1 MTATTTATS
10 PRVDLVPLGQMPPL
24 GVVPDRMHAFV
35 IRPERF
41 GPPTKSM
48 QPEVMPVWDIGP
60 DEVLVWVMAAGV
72 NYNAIWAGLGE
83 PVNIL
88 KSHGLPFHIAGS
100 DASGV
105 VWKVGSAVRN
115 WKVGDEVVIH
125 CNHLVE
131 PGASDLQTI
140 WGYETPDG
148 SFAQLTRVQSQQ
160 LLPKPKHL
168 TWEEAASYGLV
179 YFTAHRMLIDRA
191 EIQPGEDVLVWGAGG
206 GLGVFALQLCKAAG
220 CRAIAVV
227 SSADKAGLA
236 MELGAHGVI
245 DRNEFSALQYRPPES
260 PEQMEKRLATT
271 KAFGKRIWEL
281 LGEKKSV
288 EVVFEHVGQRTFPA
302 SVWLAA
308 KHGRI
313 VICGATTGYDLT
325 FDVRHLWMSQKRII
339 GSHFADADSS
349 RRANKLVE
357 QGLVKPVM
365 TECFGWDQLQ
375 EAHQRMYD
383 NQLHGTVS
391 ILVGAPRR
399 GLKNLDETRAV
410 LAG

>member
-1 MTATTTATS
+1 MTLSTETS
-10 PRVDLVPLGQMPPL
+10 TSVDLVPIGQTPAL
-24 GVVPDRMHAFV
+24 GVVPEKMHAFV

-48 QPEVMPVWDIGP
+48 QPEQMPVWDIGP

-105 VWKVGSAVRN
+105 VWKVGSNVRN
-115 WKVGDEVVIH
+115 WKVGDEVVLH

-131 PGASDLQTI
+131 PGTSDLQTI

-191 EIQPGEDVLVWGAGG
+191 
-206 GLGVFALQLCKAAG
+206 
-220 CRAIAVV
+220 
-227 SSADKAGLA
+227 
-236 MELGAHGVI
+236 
-245 DRNEFSALQYRPPES
+245 
-260 PEQMEKRLATT
+260 
-271 KAFGKRIWEL
+271 
-281 LGEKKSV
+281 
-288 EVVFEHVGQRTFPA
+288 
-302 SVWLAA
+302 
-308 KHGRI
+308 
-313 VICGATTGYDLT
+313 
-325 FDVRHLWMSQKRII
+325 
-339 GSHFADADSS
+339 
-349 RRANKLVE
+349 
-357 QGLVKPVM
+357 
-365 TECFGWDQLQ
+365 
-375 EAHQRMYD
+375 
-383 NQLHGTVS
+383 
-391 ILVGAPRR
+391 
-399 GLKNLDETRAV
+399 
-410 LAG
+410 

>member
-1 MTATTTATS
+1 MTTTTTATS

-48 QPEVMPVWDIGP
+48 QAEVMPVWDIGP

-245 DRNEFSALQYRPPES
+245 DRNEFSALQFRPPET
-260 PEQMEKRLATT
+260 PEQTDKRLATT

-308 KHGRI
+308 KHGRV

-365 TECFGWDQLQ
+365 TECFDWDQLQ

-383 NQLHGTVS
+383 NQVHGTVS

>member
-1 MTATTTATS
+1 MTLSTETS
-10 PRVDLVPLGQMPPL
+10 TSVDLVPIGQTPAL
-24 GVVPDRMHAFV
+24 GVVPEKMHAFV

-48 QPEVMPVWDIGP
+48 QPEQMPVWDIGP

-105 VWKVGSAVRN
+105 VWKVGSNVRN

-131 PGASDLQTI
+131 PGTSDLQTI

-227 SSADKAGLA
+227 SSADKAQLA
-236 MELGAHGVI
+236 LDLGAHGVI
-245 DRNEFSALQYRPPES
+245 DRNEFSDLQFRPPES
-260 PEQMEKRLATT
+260 EEQAQTRLKTT

-365 TECFGWDQLQ
+365 TECFEWNELPD
-375 EAHQRMYD
+375 AHQRMFE
-383 NQLHGTVS
+383 NKLHGTVS
-391 ILVGAPRR
+391 ILVGA
-399 GLKNLDETRAV
+399 
-410 LAG
+410 

>member
-1 MTATTTATS
+1 MTLSTETS
-10 PRVDLVPLGQMPPL
+10 TSVDLVPIGQTPAL
-24 GVVPDRMHAFV
+24 GVVPEKMHAFV

-48 QPEVMPVWDIGP
+48 QPEQMPVWDIGP

-72 NYNAIWAGLGE
+72 NYNGIWAGLGE

-105 VWKVGSAVRN
+105 VWKVGSNVRN

-131 PGASDLQTI
+131 PGTSDLQTI

-227 SSADKAGLA
+227 SSADKAQLA
-236 MELGAHGVI
+236 LDLGAHGVI
-245 DRNEFSALQYRPPES
+245 DRNEFSALQFRPPES
-260 PEQMEKRLATT
+260 EEQAQTRLKTT

-365 TECFGWDQLQ
+365 TECFEWNELPD
-375 EAHQRMYD
+375 AHQRMFE
-383 NQLHGTVS
+383 NKLHGTVS

-399 GLKNLDETRAV
+399 GLKNLDETRAA